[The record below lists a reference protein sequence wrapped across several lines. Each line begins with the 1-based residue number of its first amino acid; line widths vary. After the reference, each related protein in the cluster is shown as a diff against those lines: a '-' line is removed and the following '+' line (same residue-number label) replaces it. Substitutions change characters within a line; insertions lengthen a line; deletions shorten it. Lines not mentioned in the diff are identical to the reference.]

1 MSSSDLLPIGRVV
14 KAHGVRGKIKV
25 KYFGENPHLF
35 PYREIFIKDRAGK
48 SVSYEILEAVSQPP
62 RIILKVK
69 GVERAEDAQALA
81 GKEVLIRKE
90 TLPDL
95 LEDEYYWAE
104 ILEMVVETEE
114 GKKIGRMKE
123 ILDTGAS
130 DVWVI
135 EGKKGEILL
144 PATKEVIRSVD
155 RKSGVIR
162 VRWMEGLWEKEDEV

>member
-25 KYFGENPHLF
+25 KYFGENPRLF

-48 SVSYEILEAVSQPP
+48 TVSYEILEAVSQPP

-95 LEDEYYWAE
+95 PEGEYYWAE
-104 ILEMVVETEE
+104 VLGMIVETEE

-144 PATKEVIRSVD
+144 PATEEVIRSVD

>member
-35 PYREIFIKDRAGK
+35 PYREIFIRDRAGK
-48 SVSYEILEAVSQPP
+48 SVPYEILEAVSQPT

-95 LEDEYYWAE
+95 PEDEYYWDE
-104 ILEMVVETEE
+104 ILGMVVETEE
-114 GKKIGRMKE
+114 GKKIGSLKE
-123 ILDTGAS
+123 VLATGAN

-135 EGKKGEILL
+135 EGKRGEILL
-144 PATKEVIRSVD
+144 PATKEVIRSID
-155 RKSGVIR
+155 RKRRMIR
-162 VRWMEGLWEKEDEV
+162 VRWMEGLWEEEDEV